1 MSVIVNNAICKFCGC
16 LCDDITV
23 EVDGNAV
30 VRAKK
35 ACPNGR
41 GLFLDYDATFQK
53 PVFNGQEVEWDQAV
67 EAAAGILSQADS
79 PLIYGLSSTATEAQ
93 RKAAELADRLGA
105 IIDSTSSVCHLPS
118 ALAFQT
124 VGEATC
130 TLGEVKNRADLLI
143 FWGCNPAVSHIR
155 HLTRYSSKAKG
166 MLTPNGR
173 KDRKVVVV
181 DVRPTAT
188 AKTADHFFQIAPGTD
203 YEILTSLRAR
213 VQGKKPR
220 DDVEGMAPQQL
231 EALAQMMKSC
241 RYGVVFF
248 GMGLTM
254 TQGRNY
260 NVAELFTLV
269 SELNHHTRFTVMP
282 MRGHGNVA
290 GADNVLTWL
299 CGYPGAVS
307 FACGFPQYGP
317 GEFSSV
323 DVLARGE
330 ADAALIIASDP
341 MAHFPHGAA
350 AHLKR
355 IPTIVMAPTANCTSA
370 SATVVLPTACYGLD
384 APGTFYRMDNVAL
397 RLRAVL
403 PRAKPTDE
411 EILSKLIKAV
421 TRC

>member
-1 MSVIVNNAICKFCGC
+1 MGAFATISPSRLKATRLSK
-16 LCDDITV
+16 L
-23 EVDGNAV
+23 
-30 VRAKK
+30 KK

-53 PVFNGQEVEWDQAV
+53 PVLEGREIEWDQAV
-67 EAAAGILSQADS
+67 QAAANILIKADS

-143 FWGCNPAVSHIR
+143 FWGCNPAVAHIR

-181 DVRPTAT
+181 DVRPTPT
-188 AKTADHFFQIAPGTD
+188 ARTADKFFQITPGTD
-203 YEILTSLRAR
+203 YEVLTSLRAL
-213 VQGKKPR
+213 VKGKIPQC
-220 DDVEGMAPQQL
+220 DAGGIAPQQL
-231 EALAQMMKSC
+231 EELAQMMKSC

-254 TQGRNY
+254 TPGRSY
-260 NVAELFTLV
+260 NVAELFALA
-269 SELNHHTRFTVMP
+269 SELNHHTRFSVMP

-299 CGYPGAVS
+299 SGYPGAVS

-317 GEFSSV
+317 GEFTSV

-341 MAHFPHGAA
+341 LAHFPHGAA
-350 AHLKR
+350 TNLKR
-355 IPTIVMAPTANCTSA
+355 IPTILMVPTANCSSA

-403 PRAKPTDE
+403 PCTKPTDE
-411 EILSKLIKAV
+411 EILSKLIEAV
-421 TRC
+421 KRC